1 MGGAPT
7 LPVPAPP
14 VPPAPAPLV
23 AAAPRP
29 AAAPARMLVFASEY
43 RLNLSRTRL
52 RAGRA
57 IIQMRNIGQ
66 DDHDLAIRRPDGTPV
81 AAMPVVHPGDTGEI
95 RTRLRAGRYV
105 MFCRVVGHEGMGMR
119 ASFTVTRPGTR

>member
-1 MGGAPT
+1 MA
-7 LPVPAPP
+7 
-14 VPPAPAPLV
+14 
-23 AAAPRP
+23 P
-29 AAAPARMLVFASEY
+29 AAAATPARMLVFASEY

-66 DDHDLAIRRPDGTPV
+66 DDHDLAIRRPDGTLV
-81 AAMPVVHPGDTGEI
+81 ASMPVVHPGRTGEI
-95 RTRLRAGRYV
+95 RTRLAAGRYV

-119 ASFTVTRPGTR
+119 ATFTVIRPKAR